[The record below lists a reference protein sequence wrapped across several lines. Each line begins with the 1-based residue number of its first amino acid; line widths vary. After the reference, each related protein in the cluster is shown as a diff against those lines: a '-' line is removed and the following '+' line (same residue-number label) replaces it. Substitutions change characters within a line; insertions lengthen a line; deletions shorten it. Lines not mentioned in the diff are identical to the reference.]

1 VDNSTPEDAAAC
13 AYINAWETLRDPS
26 HHWAYPLSQWRQFFQ
41 QAGLAL
47 EYEEVTPKPMQ
58 FVSWATRMGIDD
70 AAVAEVRRLL
80 FDAPPIPLERLNPRL
95 EGEEA
100 YFDLT
105 EALFLARKA

>member
-1 VDNSTPEDAAAC
+1 
-13 AYINAWETLRDPS
+13 
-26 HHWAYPLSQWRQFFQ
+26 
-41 QAGLAL
+41 
-47 EYEEVTPKPMQ
+47 
-58 FVSWATRMGIDD
+58 MGIGA

-80 FDAPPIPLERLNPRL
+80 FDAPPIPRERLNPRL